1 MKKDELYKI
10 IYFKKKIIHNFFK
23 NNLQFSVSI
32 QKDLKI
38 TFIQIQNKNY
48 KKKKNLSPYISQIKS
63 LIFIK

>member
-10 IYFKKKIIHNFFK
+10 IYLKKKIIHNFFK

-38 TFIQIQNKNY
+38 TFIQRQNKNY
-48 KKKKNLSPYISQIKS
+48 KKKKPKS
-63 LIFIK
+63 IYFTDKIFNIY